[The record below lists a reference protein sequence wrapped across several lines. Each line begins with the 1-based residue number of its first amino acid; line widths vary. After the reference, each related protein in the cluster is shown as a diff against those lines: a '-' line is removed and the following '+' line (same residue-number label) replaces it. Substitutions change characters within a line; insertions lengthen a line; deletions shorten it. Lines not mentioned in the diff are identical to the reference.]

1 MIHSLTLT
9 ALTHS
14 LFRWEW
20 MGKKRTEKVE
30 CHPATVSK
38 GLNSAHH
45 FLVIPKHFRIAFSPH
60 LLFPPSHTLFCPSPL
75 FPLLWPC
82 WGMWAGKRN
91 VRSSSWNIWDSFCS
105 KNSEW
110 DTFSSHPFKHYP
122 QTVVLWE
129 KVRPLLDFP
138 TYFLIKS
145 DKSIRSGSP

>member
-1 MIHSLTLT
+1 MDCWPAERTEKCQTVNPQFFPTLTAYISSEKSAQDTLLWDVPLIHSLTLT

-60 LLFPPSHTLFCPSPL
+60 LLFPPSLSHSLLPFSP
-75 FPLLWPC
+75 FPFIVTML
-82 WGMWAGKRN
+82 GDVGR
-91 VRSSSWNIWDSFCS
+91 
-105 KNSEW
+105 E
-110 DTFSSHPFKHYP
+110 
-122 QTVVLWE
+122 E
-129 KVRPLLDFP
+129 KC
-138 TYFLIKS
+138 TQQ
-145 DKSIRSGSP
+145 